1 MPGKNQPF
9 LFVNNENKECLF
21 YCEAQEQK
29 ELKFGKSNYK
39 YEITPWK
46 VVLSIDGVNKPI
58 DLPKL
63 VTDFGEIII
72 ECNPHILIKE
82 NNYVFLYVAG
92 FMAYENAPIIYYLCS
107 LDVDFN
113 FTNFTNHKILKQ
125 TFSGT
130 IIDDKIISIDDDE
143 IQIDNK
149 LFSSFGNISRIY
161 RICPIYEEPNF
172 ILITAITKDNIDVSY
187 IVQKDISSYCTLT
200 NSNNKNI
207 YKCTF
212 IKNKLIYTLKIPD
225 ALNINVENRDL
236 VEELF
241 NFDFKLKLQP
251 TNATHTLVENIK
263 VTPPEKT
270 VKHFLKGATKAVK
283 AMTLPETEQSKARL
297 AVCRGCDKWT
307 GKSCKVCGCYV
318 NLKVKIPE
326 EKCPEGKW

>member
-29 ELKFGKSNYK
+29 ELKFGVSN

-46 VVLSIDGVNKPI
+46 VVLSINGVNKPI
-58 DLPKL
+58 DLPKF
-63 VTDFGEIII
+63 VTDFGEIVI

-92 FMAYENAPIIYYLCS
+92 FMAYENSPIVYYLCS

-200 NSNNKNI
+200 NSNNENI

-212 IKNKLIYTLKIPD
+212 LKNKLIYTLKIPD

-241 NFDFKLKLQP
+241 NFDFKSKLQP

-283 AMTLPETEQSKARL
+283 AMTLPETEQSKMRL
-297 AVCRGCDKWT
+297 AVCMGCDKWT
-307 GKSCKVCGCYV
+307 GTSCKVCGCFV
-318 NLKVKIPE
+318 KLKVKIPQ